1 VNNDSHV
8 LVRKTKSLKHF
19 SENFPQF
26 LKKDHHHGRR
36 EKGCRWKFV
45 RLHLAWYKFPSYPR
59 DERQGPN
66 LIRALLK
73 SDVLGKEP
81 QKLGLKIFALDE
93 DDELVTSDKD
103 VDFSP
108 SLTILAKIMFF
119 SIVNIRVG
127 MLERDDVE
135 WMESKWCVCGTNGAN
150 GWCKCGANDIPFSQW
165 CKWWT

>member
-1 VNNDSHV
+1 
-8 LVRKTKSLKHF
+8 
-19 SENFPQF
+19 
-26 LKKDHHHGRR
+26 
-36 EKGCRWKFV
+36 
-45 RLHLAWYKFPSYPR
+45 
-59 DERQGPN
+59 

-165 CKWWT
+165 CK